1 MKREEIIAAIN
12 STFIEQFEISED
24 KLTPD
29 KQIFNDLGLD
39 SLDIVDLMVGLQ
51 RRFGVSLRENEEIRK
66 VVTLGDVYEFFV
78 RLEAKRNQPKTW
90 LFRYAHFVYHLF
102 EHSDCFI
109 AVLPFLHI
117 AVIDNYNTITV

>member
-1 MKREEIIAAIN
+1 MNREEIIAAIN
-12 STFIEQFEISED
+12 STFVEQFEISED

-29 KQIFNDLGLD
+29 KEIFKDLGLD

-78 RLEAKRNQPKTW
+78 RFEAQRNKPKT
-90 LFRYAHFVYHLF
+90 
-102 EHSDCFI
+102 
-109 AVLPFLHI
+109 
-117 AVIDNYNTITV
+117 

>member
-1 MKREEIIAAIN
+1 MTREEIIAAIN

-51 RRFGVSLRENEEIRK
+51 RRFGISLRENEEIRK

-78 RLEAKRNQPKTW
+78 RLEAQRNKPKT
-90 LFRYAHFVYHLF
+90 
-102 EHSDCFI
+102 
-109 AVLPFLHI
+109 
-117 AVIDNYNTITV
+117 